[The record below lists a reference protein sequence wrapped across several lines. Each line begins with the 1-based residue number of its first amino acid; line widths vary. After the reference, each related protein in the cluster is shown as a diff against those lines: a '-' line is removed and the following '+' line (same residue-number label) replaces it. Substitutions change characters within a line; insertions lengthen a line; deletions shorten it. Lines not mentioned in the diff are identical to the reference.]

1 MIPLNAFRFFTF
13 ACFTHF
19 FKVSILRTK
28 IYDSVANPQL
38 HIVQQ
43 FWTFREIVQ
52 LGIDVQIPSL
62 KHKAVTTYVN

>member
-1 MIPLNAFRFFTF
+1 MHLGSFTF

-38 HIVQQ
+38 HSVQQ
-43 FWTFREIVQ
+43 FWTFTEIVH
-52 LGIDVQIPSL
+52 LGVDVQMPSL
-62 KHKAVTTYVN
+62 KHKALTM